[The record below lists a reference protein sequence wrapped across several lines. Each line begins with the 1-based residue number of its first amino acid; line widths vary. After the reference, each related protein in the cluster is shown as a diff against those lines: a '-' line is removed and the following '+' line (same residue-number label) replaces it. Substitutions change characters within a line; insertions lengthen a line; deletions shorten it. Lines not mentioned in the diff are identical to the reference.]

1 MNCFKIKS
9 YSDVILG
16 TYPFHDTLKK
26 ELVPLLEE
34 YTNML
39 SEKTNV
45 KASHTEWDW
54 LPNNSKV
61 KNLKKFIIDTIMTVY
76 KPHRINSHSLELKVN
91 NFWGNLYEKN
101 DYTRSHHH
109 IPSLYSFAYI
119 LKSKW
124 YHPSFIFTDSGKK
137 IPSKEG
143 TYIIFPSHVRHHV
156 PKNRFKD
163 YRMTLSGNVGEVSQ
177 L

>member
-1 MNCFKIKS
+1 MKALKIKN
-9 YSDVILG
+9 YSHALVG
-16 TYPFHDTLKK
+16 TYPFHDNLKK

-34 YTNML
+34 SVDTL
-39 SEKTNV
+39 SETTNV
-45 KASHTEWDW
+45 KATHTVWNW
-54 LPNNSKV
+54 LPDNTKV
-61 KNLKKFIIDTIMTVY
+61 KNLKKFILSEIKEYY
-76 KPHRINSHSLELKVN
+76 KPGCINEDVRNLDVV

-109 IPSLYSFAYI
+109 IPFLYSFAYI

-143 TYIIFPSHVRHHV
+143 TYNIFPSYMWHHV
-156 PKNRFKD
+156 PKNRFKE
-163 YRMTLSGNVGEVSQ
+163 YRMTLSGNVSEVSES
-177 L
+177 